1 MLSCI
6 NILLKLLPIQKGIAE
21 GLLSF
26 FSSLGII
33 ITFVLIYKLAEK
45 HDEVMG
51 DNRSIKEK
59 IWNFIKKIS
68 SFILVLMGKIES
80 LLNHLFCLN
89 EIDKKKIE
97 MSAKF
102 FVENALHIFRK
113 FSFSVLIEEI
123 KSLLNHL
130 FCLNE
135 IDKKKGEMSAKF
147 FVENDIQSYIDKI
160 FSFILVLTSVRIRDI
175 GKNNHLF
182 IVLFIFIC
190 LIYFIENRLVRKISA
205 KEYHISSKDYWKV
218 ARAITFFT
226 FCLIPYSIL
235 LFCLIFHFKVL
246 ENPSYI
252 VGFGKIFIFI
262 YICLLLMYKLES
274 KATKEPKVQPESAVT
289 ERVQSPVELKN
300 QANYKK

>member
-1 MLSCI
+1 MKEKSNRNIIFGLSVSLSVLSCI
-6 NILLKLLPIQKGIAE
+6 NILLKLLPVKKRIAE

-59 IWNFIKKIS
+59 IWNFIKKIP
-68 SFILVLMGKIES
+68 SFILVLMGKIE
-80 LLNHLFCLN
+80 
-89 EIDKKKIE
+89 
-97 MSAKF
+97 
-102 FVENALHIFRK
+102 
-113 FSFSVLIEEI
+113 
-123 KSLLNHL
+123 SLLNHL

-147 FVENDIQSYIDKI
+147 FVENDFQSYIDKI
-160 FSFILVLTSVRIRDI
+160 FSFILVLTSVRIKDI
-175 GKNNHLF
+175 GKNNYLF

-190 LIYFIENRLVRKISA
+190 LIYFIENCLVRKISA